1 MQMVWKMCDLLE
13 RNDNK
18 WYLTSLSF
26 SLAFSRN
33 HAWLKYHQSRQWVA
47 KYYVFIRFAWYTRL
61 YSIDTI
67 LWLLIFP
74 ENVILEKPL
83 HVIIYVKQISIVKLS
98 QKVVTSF
105 RSKQMEDK
113 HLNIPH
119 QRLWCLNMKEI
130 SVERTAFS
138 EKQESGMSA
147 LTIFT

>member
-1 MQMVWKMCDLLE
+1 MQMAWKICDLLE

-18 WYLTSLSF
+18 WYLTSLSLR
-26 SLAFSRN
+26 LAFSRN
-33 HAWLKYHQSRQWVA
+33 QAWLKYHLSRQWMT

-138 EKQESGMSA
+138 EKQERGISA

>member
-1 MQMVWKMCDLLE
+1 MAWKMCDLLE

-18 WYLTSLSF
+18 WYLTSLSLR
-26 SLAFSRN
+26 LAFSRN
-33 HAWLKYHQSRQWVA
+33 QALLKYHLSRQWMT
-47 KYYVFIRFAWYTRL
+47 KYYVFIRLAWYTRL

-74 ENVILEKPL
+74 ENVILVKPL

-138 EKQESGMSA
+138 EKQERGISA